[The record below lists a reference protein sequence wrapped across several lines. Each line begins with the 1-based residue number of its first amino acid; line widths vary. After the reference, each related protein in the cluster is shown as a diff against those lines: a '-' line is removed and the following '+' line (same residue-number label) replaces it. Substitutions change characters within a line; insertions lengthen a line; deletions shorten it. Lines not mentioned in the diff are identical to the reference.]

1 MFRFTYKED
10 LVGVEVYD
18 VRQMSLMMTRG
29 ERCATQNGSR
39 HFCQKF
45 RGLQISDTTI
55 DPTERNDQKKKWS

>member
-10 LVGVEVYD
+10 IVGVEVYD
-18 VRQMSLMMTRG
+18 VILEYSSMTRG

-39 HFCQKF
+39 HLCKKF

>member
-18 VRQMSLMMTRG
+18 VRQMSLMRRKMRNSK
-29 ERCATQNGSR
+29 RKQAFLS
-39 HFCQKF
+39 K

-55 DPTERNDQKKKWS
+55 RQSGTTRKRKKWS